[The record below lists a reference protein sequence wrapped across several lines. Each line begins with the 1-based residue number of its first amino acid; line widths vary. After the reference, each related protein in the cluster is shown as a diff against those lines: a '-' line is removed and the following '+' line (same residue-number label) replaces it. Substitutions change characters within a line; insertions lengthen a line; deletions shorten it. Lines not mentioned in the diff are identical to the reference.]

1 MPAASITSITL
12 ATTWNS
18 MPESPLTNAVRSA
31 RRLKISSRRLRKEF
45 HVTGCSLILSDPPS
59 KTWITMMLGS
69 GRRWRGIRQRQL
81 RYFCPQTRLMMRDDH
96 EDHQQHQQ
104 NIDQR
109 NHIHF
114 RNDSAIGTTNRHAHE
129 SPRCTA
135 FAPRGGLSQP
145 CENPEKRQ
153 RDEDA
158 ALNMYWPA
166 SILAVIRPTLS
177 MPLARMISM
186 ARATLAN
193 STSLSPFTK
202 AIFSARSLKI

>member
-18 MPESPLTNAVRSA
+18 TPESPLTNAVRSA
-31 RRLKISSRRLRKEF
+31 RRLKISSRRPRKEF
-45 HVTGCSLILSDPPS
+45 QVTGCSLILSDPPS
-59 KTWITMMLGS
+59 KTWITTMLGS
-69 GRRWRGIRQRQL
+69 AEGGAESVRRL

-114 RNDSAIGTTNRHAHE
+114 SNDSAIGTTNRHAHE

-145 CENPEKRQ
+145 CENPEKRH

-158 ALNMYWPA
+158 ALNCY
-166 SILAVIRPTLS
+166 
-177 MPLARMISM
+177 
-186 ARATLAN
+186 
-193 STSLSPFTK
+193 
-202 AIFSARSLKI
+202 